1 MCERL
6 ETAGA
11 VSVTLEDAGDDPQLE
26 PEPGATPLWPH
37 VRVRALYERPIG
49 AETAHLMLP
58 DSLPVRNVRVREI
71 ADRDWV
77 AAFREDVVPME
88 IGSLWIGPRW
98 AVPPPNRTVVRLE
111 PGLAFGSGRHPT
123 TRLCLE
129 RLAAAPPA
137 GIDVIDYG
145 CGSGVLAVTAAAL
158 GARRVLA
165 LDVEPQALRAT
176 SGNARDNG
184 FTDRVSAIAA
194 EAGGRMT
201 VGPVPLVLANIL
213 AGPLV
218 ELAPLL
224 SALTTPG
231 GELVLSGILAA
242 QAGEV
247 ADAYRGAFDMQV
259 AGEREGW
266 VRLDGRRRH
275 RARPADRA
283 GTASSRRRRTT
294 REASCGS

>member
-1 MCERL
+1 M
-6 ETAGA
+6 
-11 VSVTLEDAGDDPQLE
+11 SVTLEDAGDDPQLE

-37 VRVRALYERPIG
+37 VRVRALYEHPID
-49 AETAHLMLP
+49 ADTAHQMLP
-58 DSLPVRNVRVREI
+58 GSLPARNVRVREI

-77 AAFREDVVPME
+77 AACREDVVPME

-129 RLAAAPPA
+129 RLAVAPPA

-145 CGSGVLAVTAAAL
+145 CGSGILAVTAAAL

-165 LDVEPQALRAT
+165 LDVDPQALRAT
-176 SGNARDNG
+176 SGNARSNG
-184 FTDRVSAIAA
+184 VADRVNAIAA
-194 EAGGRMT
+194 EAEERMA
-201 VGPVPLVLANIL
+201 VGPAPLVVANIL

-224 SALTTPG
+224 SALTAPG
-231 GELVLSGILAA
+231 GELVLSGILEA

-266 VRLDGRRRH
+266 VRLDGKRRH
-275 RARPADRA
+275 RARTAATR
-283 GTASSRRRRTT
+283 ASSRRRRAT
-294 REASCGS
+294 REEPCGS